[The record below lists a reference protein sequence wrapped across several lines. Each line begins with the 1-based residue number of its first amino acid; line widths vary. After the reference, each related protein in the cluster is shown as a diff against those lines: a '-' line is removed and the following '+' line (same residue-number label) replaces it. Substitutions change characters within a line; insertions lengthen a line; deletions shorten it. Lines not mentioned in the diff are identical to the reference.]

1 MLVPTMINLIVNHP
15 KAAMTDFSRLR
26 SLMYGASPMPSEL
39 QRRAVEVFGPVLTQ
53 LYGMTEAAPLVTELS
68 AADHVR
74 GMAGEEPF
82 TARLRSAG
90 RPVMGVRA
98 EVRLDDGFT
107 RAPVGVPGEVYVSGP
122 NVMLGYWRRPEET
135 ADALGKDGWY
145 RSGDVAYADEG
156 GYLYIVDRAKDMIIS
171 GGENV
176 YSPEVENVLYEHAAV
191 LECAVVGVPHEK
203 WGEMVHA
210 IVVPRP
216 DTPVTADELIDF
228 AKERIAGFKAPR
240 SVELRDEPLP
250 KSGAGKI
257 LKRDLSAP
265 YWQGKE
271 RAVN

>member
-1 MLVPTMINLIVNHP
+1 
-15 KAAMTDFSRLR
+15 
-26 SLMYGASPMPSEL
+26 
-39 QRRAVEVFGPVLTQ
+39 
-53 LYGMTEAAPLVTELS
+53 
-68 AADHVR
+68 
-74 GMAGEEPF
+74 
-82 TARLRSAG
+82 
-90 RPVMGVRA
+90 
-98 EVRLDDGFT
+98 
-107 RAPVGVPGEVYVSGP
+107 
-122 NVMLGYWRRPEET
+122 
-135 ADALGKDGWY
+135 
-145 RSGDVAYADEG
+145 VAYADEG

-257 LKRDLSAP
+257 LKRDLRAP
-265 YWQGKE
+265 YWKGKE